1 MIATLTGKVAIV
13 RATSIVLEVNGI
25 GYEVFSPVSEIS
37 TSKTGDV
44 KKYFIHEHIREDSH
58 DMYGFPTE
66 ADKAMF
72 EQLLSVNGVGPKV
85 ALAIVSSV
93 ENLADV
99 IRSGNTSALQTVSGV
114 GKRVAE
120 RIVVDLRNKFDS
132 SGEALGQADA
142 GSPVFEALTQL
153 GYHASQA
160 HEVIS
165 KMPSDLTSDEA
176 RIKWA
181 LKELG
186 R

>member
-1 MIATLTGKVAIV
+1 MIATLTGRIS
-13 RATSIVLEVNGI
+13 SIDINSLVVDVNGI
-25 GYEVFSPVSEIS
+25 GYEIFPLSNEIS
-37 TSKTGDV
+37 VSKVGEQRT
-44 KKYFIHEHIREDSH
+44 YFVHEHIREDSH
-58 DMYGFPTE
+58 DLYGFCIKKE
-66 ADKAMF
+66 KEMF

-93 ENLADV
+93 ENLGDV
-99 IRSGNTSALQTVSGV
+99 IRSGNTSALQTVNGV

-120 RIVVDLRNKFDS
+120 RIIVDLRNKFGS
-132 SGEALGQADA
+132 TGESIGVSES
-142 GSPVFEALTQL
+142 GSPIFEALTQL

-165 KMPSDLTSDEA
+165 KMPSTLETDEA

-186 R
+186 K

>member
-1 MIATLTGKVAIV
+1 MIATLSGKVASI
-13 RATSIVLEVNGI
+13 RITSIVLDVGGI
-25 GYEVFSPVSEIS
+25 GYEVFSPISEIS
-37 TSKTGDV
+37 SAKTGEV
-44 KKYFIHEHIREDSH
+44 KRYFIHEHIREDSH
-58 DMYGFPTE
+58 DLYGFSTE
-66 ADKAMF
+66 EDKSMF

-85 ALAIVSSV
+85 AIAIVSSV
-93 ENLADV
+93 ENLSGV

-120 RIVVDLRNKFDS
+120 RIVVDLRNKFGS
-132 SGEALGQADA
+132 SGEPLGQSSS
-142 GSPVFEALTQL
+142 GSPIFEALTQL

-165 KMPSDLTSDEA
+165 KMPSNLNTDEA

-186 R
+186 K